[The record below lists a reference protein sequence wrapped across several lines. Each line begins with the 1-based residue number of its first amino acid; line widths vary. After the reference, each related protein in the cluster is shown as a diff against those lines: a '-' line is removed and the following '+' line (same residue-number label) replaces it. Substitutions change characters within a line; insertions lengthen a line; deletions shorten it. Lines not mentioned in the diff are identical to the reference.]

1 MASMLQN
8 MIRLGVLPDSGKPL
22 CKSKAKAPAAIPPTK
37 PLSAIYVSTGLKV
50 LTPSDLGPET
60 KEYEH
65 DGVKY
70 RRLDP
75 EYLAWLQERMFKAQA
90 AHRNGKLPDK
100 QWQFLRESFNAIQ
113 AWAKTAFTRK
123 QAPQPEVEQSDEE
136 FFTSAGPAMPARRE
150 PEGWCYP
157 QSGSFPFFET
167 VPDASVQAVMAI
179 RDEALSKGWSEACLL
194 QNRAHLLF
202 PIGHDWGLV
211 CFLKESREIRSVSHK
226 FIEIVHH
233 EKSNR
238 TSLLRFQ
245 NPDLMRGSILS
256 QGEHNATLRQC
267 PGDPSQGAPRRSP
280 EALLRKPV
288 DPASQSVL
296 RQPQRTR
303 APVIPKR
310 NHHQGNLSLGKPDHK
325 TSLPNSS
332 RSSSNR

>member
-1 MASMLQN
+1 MPMASMLQN
-8 MIRLGVLPDSGKPL
+8 MTRLGVLPKREATYAHKIVFEDKPEPQTMFASTDL
-22 CKSKAKAPAAIPPTK
+22 KAIHRPYQDGDPIDFEYEGRVYRKVDILFWAWLWTRMEMARLAHKNGRMDDGHWKGLQKRFSHIHNHVVDHHPSEALEQAIAAIKQNGYNLPTTIIPEQAHDLAAPEWK
-37 PLSAIYVSTGLKV
+37 YPSQGEYFAFEPVSSDAVRQVENIKDQALALGWTMAGL
-50 LTPSDLGPET
+50 
-60 KEYEH
+60 
-65 DGVKY
+65 
-70 RRLDP
+70 
-75 EYLAWLQERMFKAQA
+75 F
-90 AHRNGKLPDK
+90 
-100 QWQFLRESFNAIQ
+100 
-113 AWAKTAFTRK
+113 
-123 QAPQPEVEQSDEE
+123 
-136 FFTSAGPAMPARRE
+136 
-150 PEGWCYP
+150 
-157 QSGSFPFFET
+157 
-167 VPDASVQAVMAI
+167 
-179 RDEALSKGWSEACLL
+179 
-194 QNRAHLLF
+194 QNRGHFTF
-202 PIGHDWGLV
+202 PIGQDWGLV